1 MSNATVDAIRL
12 GLRSLAAPEPQPQL
26 LARILESRAAGIR
39 VALPLARRGYR
50 KWIVGAL
57 AAAATVVLVMS
68 NGGRAR
74 PPVRTGIDYQ
84 DLAAALSFWPQAAI
98 AQQLGPPRLPRYD
111 LVRHLDAARVVHAG
125 AWTYDICATI
135 DDELTKCRSRLTIEL
150 REAQRGQRPAWLMI
164 QRVAMVRDWSLRP
177 DTIHVPP
184 DTTYFARETL
194 RPIAWSIVGDR
205 IRVERNFSFDSVH
218 ETLDI
223 TGPDPRSWR
232 ARGRLP
238 GAADAPLVLRWA
250 RYDVV
255 PLLQALPL
263 APGWRGS
270 VYSVGLIGPVPRGS
284 PFSPLDMRVV
294 GRDRIDVPAGRFDC
308 WKIEL
313 RMGDET
319 VAMLWASKDRCWLI
333 KATQGTRE
341 RRTEST
347 LVSAT
352 PPAP

>member
-1 MSNATVDAIRL
+1 MSNDTVDAIRR
-12 GLRSLAAPEPQPQL
+12 GLRNLTAPEPQPQL
-26 LARILESRAAGIR
+26 LARILESRATGIR
-39 VALPLARRGYR
+39 VALPLAGRSYRR
-50 KWIVGAL
+50 WIVGAL

-68 NGGRAR
+68 TGGRAR

-98 AQQLGPPRLPRYD
+98 AQQPGLPRLPRYD
-111 LVRHLDAARVVHAG
+111 LVRHLDADRVVHAG

-150 REAQRGQRPAWLMI
+150 REAQREQRPAWLMI

-184 DTTYFARETL
+184 DTTYFTRETL

-205 IRVERNFSFDSVH
+205 IRVERHFSFDSVH

-284 PFSPLDMRVV
+284 PFPPLDMRVV

-308 WKIEL
+308 WKIEM

-319 VAMLWASKDRCWLI
+319 VAMLWASKDRGWLI

-341 RRTEST
+341 WRTEST